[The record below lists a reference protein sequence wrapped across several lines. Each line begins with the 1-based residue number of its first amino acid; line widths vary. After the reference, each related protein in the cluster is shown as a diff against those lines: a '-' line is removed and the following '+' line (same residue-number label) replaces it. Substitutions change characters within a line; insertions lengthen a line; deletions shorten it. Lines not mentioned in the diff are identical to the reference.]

1 MSAFAWRC
9 CAMLLAPLAWTIP
22 RLAAAQ
28 MGVLAQG
35 VVDAEAWKTDTGSA
49 LLARDHGRA
58 SALGRADVW
67 SAIEPLRDVVLFGEL
82 TAEAGAAR
90 RSSDEA
96 VRAKQF
102 GVRFSP
108 SDALTIEGGR
118 IQQIVGT
125 FASRSLSFRNPL
137 IGTPD
142 GYTLSYPYGIAASGT
157 TRMLDYRAAL
167 ISLPLFHPSY
177 TPAPSAAARPAV
189 GAGITPFVGFRIG
202 VSGTVG
208 PYLNCNLSSL
218 QLGGR
223 EWQAFRQ
230 RIAAADV
237 ELSSGYF
244 EGHAEFT
251 HSSYDV
257 PGANPIV
264 GYNGYLEGK
273 LTVTPRLYIA
283 TRVERNDYPFV
294 LPTTS
299 AQWIAVRS
307 AFSDAELGGGYR
319 PTSTTLVKLSL
330 RADRWTRSPNF
341 GAPQANGYAL
351 AMQASQTFD
360 LLDMMTR

>member
-1 MSAFAWRC
+1 MPAIARRWYSILPA
-9 CAMLLAPLAWTIP
+9 LLFCTMPHVAV
-22 RLAAAQ
+22 AQ
-28 MGVLAQG
+28 MGFLAQG

-58 SALGRADVW
+58 SVLGRADIW

-82 TAEAGAAR
+82 SAETGAAR
-90 RSSDEA
+90 RLSDDA

-125 FASRSLSFRNPL
+125 FASRSLSLRNPL

-142 GYTLSYPYGIAASGT
+142 GYTLEYPYGVAASGVT
-157 TRMLDYRAAL
+157 HVLDYRAAVV
-167 ISLPLFHPSY
+167 SLPIFHPGY
-177 TPAPSAAARPAV
+177 TPAPTAAARPAV
-189 GAGITPFVGFRIG
+189 GVGITPFVGFRIG
-202 VSGTVG
+202 VSGTAG
-208 PYLNCNLSSL
+208 PYLNCNLSST
-218 QLGGR
+218 QLGER

-237 ELSSGYF
+237 ELSRGYF

-273 LTVTPRLYIA
+273 FTFTPRFYLA
-283 TRVERNDYPFV
+283 TRVERNDYPFI
-294 LPTTS
+294 LPTAS

-319 PTSTTLVKLSL
+319 PTPTTLLKLSL
-330 RADRWTRSPNF
+330 RADRWTRSLNF

-351 AMQASQTFD
+351 AMQASQAFD
-360 LLDMMTR
+360 LLDEVTR